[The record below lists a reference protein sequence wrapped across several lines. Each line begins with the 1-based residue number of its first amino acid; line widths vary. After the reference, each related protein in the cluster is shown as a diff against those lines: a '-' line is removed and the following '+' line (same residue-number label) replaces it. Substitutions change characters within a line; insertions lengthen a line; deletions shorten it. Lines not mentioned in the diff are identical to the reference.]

1 MTSLLVINLPPGLEE
16 DLIDYL
22 LSLDSVTGFT
32 SYRAMGHSENEKL
45 TLAEQVAGRRA
56 RVQFEILIESEMI
69 PALTQKLEQEV
80 GKDITYWEQ
89 PVLNVGR
96 T

>member
-1 MTSLLVINLPPGLEE
+1 MTSMLVMNLPPGLEE

-22 LSLDSVTGFT
+22 LSLDYVGGFT
-32 SYRAMGHSENEKL
+32 SYRAKGHGDHEHL
-45 TLAEQVAGRRA
+45 TLAEQVAGRRT
-56 RVQFEILIESEMI
+56 RVQFEVLLESDRI
-69 PALTQKLEQEV
+69 ADLTSGLASEV

-89 PVLNVGR
+89 PILNMGR